1 MKIYIDFDGVIFDT
15 KTLLFGND
23 YKLAKLNPNFDK
35 VKYVKDLNWYDMILK
50 SEEINNSISFLKEF
64 KNKIEILTKVNTL
77 DNEATAKIKILREL
91 GVESNI
97 ILVPFNLKKVDIVNA
112 KNNILVDDT
121 VHNLEEWETKKG
133 IPIYFNKDNCDIDNW
148 DNKNTKYEKITSL
161 EYLRKYL

>member
-1 MKIYIDFDGVIFDT
+1 
-15 KTLLFGND
+15 
-23 YKLAKLNPNFDK
+23 
-35 VKYVKDLNWYDMILK
+35 MILK

-77 DNEATAKIKILREL
+77 DNEAVAKIKILREL

-121 VHNLEEWETKKG
+121 VHNLEDWETKKG

-148 DNKNTKYEKITSL
+148 DIKIL
-161 EYLRKYL
+161 NMKK